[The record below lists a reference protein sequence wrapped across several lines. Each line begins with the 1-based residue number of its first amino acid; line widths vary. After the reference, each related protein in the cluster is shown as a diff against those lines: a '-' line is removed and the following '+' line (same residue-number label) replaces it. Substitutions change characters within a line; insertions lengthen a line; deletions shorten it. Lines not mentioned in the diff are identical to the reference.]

1 MPTDRG
7 AQHHRERLADALREE
22 IVALLEGEL
31 ADPRIGLAMVSDV
44 QLSPDGKS
52 VHVLVAVP
60 GSSEKETE
68 QTMQGLNAARSFIR
82 HEIRDRLR
90 MRQAPEVFFQLDR
103 SQEMGA
109 RIDELL
115 DRVKK
120 RSK

>member
-31 ADPRIGLAMVSDV
+31 ADPRIGLATVSDV

-60 GSSEKETE
+60 GSSEKEAA
-68 QTMQGLNAARSFIR
+68 QTMQGLNAARSYIR
-82 HEIRDRLR
+82 HEIRGRLR
-90 MRQAPEVFFQLDR
+90 MR
-103 SQEMGA
+103 
-109 RIDELL
+109 RI
-115 DRVKK
+115 
-120 RSK
+120 